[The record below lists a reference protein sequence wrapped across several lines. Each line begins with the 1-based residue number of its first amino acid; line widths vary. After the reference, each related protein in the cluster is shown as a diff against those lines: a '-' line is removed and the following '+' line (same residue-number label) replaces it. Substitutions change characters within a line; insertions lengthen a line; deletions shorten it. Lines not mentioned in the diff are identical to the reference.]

1 MKEGKTM
8 EPIIMNAASDKQR
21 VSAMNVRADALNSL
35 EQFRSIFADS
45 NTFYGKNLFAIYNAG
60 RNLILS
66 YTDAAS
72 ILDHAASVADE
83 TKSFASMWEQHY
95 NFCKQHGKKPHSA
108 KFILKHAD
116 PSALHFRYLTAELI
130 EKEMEE

>member
-1 MKEGKTM
+1 M
-8 EPIIMNAASDKQR
+8 EPIILNA
-21 VSAMNVRADALNSL
+21 VSEDQSAYAMKVRADALNSL

-45 NTFYGKNLFAIYNAG
+45 NTFYGKNLSAIYKAG

-72 ILDHAASVADE
+72 VLDHVESVADE
-83 TKSFASMWEQHY
+83 TKAFASKWEQHY

-108 KFILKHAD
+108 KFILQHSD
-116 PSALHFRYLTAELI
+116 PAAINCHYLTAEMI
-130 EKEMEE
+130 EKEMEK

>member
-1 MKEGKTM
+1 M
-8 EPIIMNAASDKQR
+8 EPIILNAVSEKQR
-21 VSAMNVRADALNSL
+21 AYAMKVRADALNSL
-35 EQFRSIFADS
+35 EQFRSIFHGS
-45 NTFYGKNLFAIYNAG
+45 TTFYGKNLSAIYNAG

-72 ILDHAASVADE
+72 VLDHAESVADE

-108 KFILKHAD
+108 KFVLKYAD
-116 PSALHFRYLTAELI
+116 PAALHCRYLTAEMI
-130 EKEMEE
+130 EKEMEK

>member
-1 MKEGKTM
+1 M
-8 EPIIMNAASDKQR
+8 EPIIMNAASEKQR
-21 VSAMNVRADALNSL
+21 AYAMNVRADALNNL

-72 ILDHAASVADE
+72 VLDHAKSVADE

-108 KFILKHAD
+108 KFILQYAN
-116 PSALHFRYLTAELI
+116 PAALNCHYLTAEMI
-130 EKEMEE
+130 EKEMEK